1 MAKSITACGLPEAKV
16 VSHPPKLIDMLVDA
30 GLNKGFEWPDGF
42 EYCAQEATI
51 DNTVV
56 FCNRKMSSI
65 RDINTDMC
73 SWKLLTFVKNDPTV
87 HYMELYSFG
96 ELAEDYKTSQISKQE
111 YLIALEKAKKE
122 EASKDEQDSPKGPE
136 ATTLNNIVKVDV
148 VLEPKGSIP
157 DMEI

>member
-1 MAKSITACGLPEAKV
+1 MKSITACGFPEEKV

-30 GLNKGFEWPDGF
+30 GLDKGFEWPDGF
-42 EYCAQEATI
+42 YYCAQEATI

-65 RDINTDMC
+65 CDINTDMC
-73 SWKLLTFVKNDPTV
+73 SWKLLTFVKNDPTA
-87 HYMELYSFG
+87 HYTELYSFG

-148 VLEPKGSIP
+148 ALEPKGSIP